1 MKRSL
6 LAFALLLCFSRP
18 VSPAPLVNIQVHA
31 REVYDFDR
39 IKFLANRLNFIGQP
53 MVSYWSITVLDRA
66 DWQEALRKY
75 KLEGQTETAFT
86 LMGWNETFVNA
97 DYIHYTID
105 SNVEHTLAHEAGHL
119 ICECKSEDTA
129 NKIAR
134 KLER

>member
-105 SNVEHTLAHEAGHL
+105 SNVEHT
-119 ICECKSEDTA
+119 I
-129 NKIAR
+129 R
-134 KLER
+134 

>member
-1 MKRSL
+1 MRKFI
-6 LAFALLLCFSRP
+6 LAIALLLVFVRP
-18 VSPAPLVNIQVHA
+18 ASPVPSVNIQVHA
-31 REVYDFDR
+31 KEVYDFDR
-39 IKFLANRLNFIGQP
+39 IKFLANRLNFAGQP

-66 DWQEALRKY
+66 DWQEALLKY
-75 KLEGQTETAFT
+75 KLEGKTETAFT

-105 SNVEHTLAHEAGHL
+105 STVEHTLAHEAGHL